1 MYHRSSAA
9 VLAFVYITSI
19 PSVAR
24 AENVQECQY
33 KPVWNKCLGVGTGAV
48 ECATFQV
55 PKDWT
60 DASAGDIP
68 LNLIRY
74 PSSNPDAESI
84 ILNFGGPGES
94 GIAQV
99 LDGGESYAT

>member
-1 MYHRSSAA
+1 MNFRSSAA
-9 VLAFVYITSI
+9 ALAFTYFTSI
-19 PSVAR
+19 AF
-24 AENVQECQY
+24 AENVQECPY
-33 KPVWNKCLGVGTGAV
+33 KPVWNKCLGTGDSSAV

-74 PSSNPDAESI
+74 PSSNPNAESI

-94 GIAQV
+94 GIASI
-99 LDGGESYAT
+99 LDGGDSYSK